1 MKSKVIN
8 TFRGWEKLF
17 TINNEIALGWL
28 YAWQLSQWIIGI
40 VVVVLL
46 IIVNFLCL
54 CWVLSSYDTNCCYHN
69 KTIKFIVWC
78 TVRRIIYQKDK
89 IKWNGLH
96 DFCNPLCYLEWSNF
110 FITLILIQQ
119 NKVLH
124 FVFNMLRVKIISAV
138 YRLETPSI
146 PHPS

>member
-28 YAWQLSQWIIGI
+28 YAWQLSQRIIGI

-78 TVRRIIYQKDK
+78 TVRRIIYQKTK

-96 DFCNPLCYLEWSNF
+96 DFCNLVCYLEWSYF
-110 FITLILIQQ
+110 FISQDGSYLKMFLKVFSNFWTLIFLMINFQ
-119 NKVLH
+119 
-124 FVFNMLRVKIISAV
+124 
-138 YRLETPSI
+138 
-146 PHPS
+146 